1 MNLKIITPTG
11 VKYEGETARVQF
23 PAATGLAEI
32 LENHD
37 KMIAAVRTG
46 EIVTD
51 QYSFPCNGGVLRVED
66 NVVTVTC
73 E

>member
-11 VKYEGETARVQF
+11 TKYEGEATRVQF

-37 KMIAAVRTG
+37 RMIAAVRPG
-46 EIVTD
+46 EIITD
-51 QYSFPCNGGVLRVED
+51 KDKFPCNGGVLRVED
-66 NVVTVTC
+66 NVITVVC

>member
-1 MNLKIITPTG
+1 MKLKIVTPTG
-11 VKYEGETARVQF
+11 VKYEGEVSRVQF

-32 LENHD
+32 LSGHD

-46 EIVTD
+46 RIITD
-51 QYSFPCNGGVLRVED
+51 VQEFDCNGGVLKVEND
-66 NVVTVTC
+66 NITVVC